1 MPIGLQLF
9 SHVTFMNL
17 ECNLSARQGIIWI
30 PARLGFVIDSQ
41 ISKPARWKPHRDG
54 YILDVVSDPLRYN
67 KLDGI
72 YYN

>member
-1 MPIGLQLF
+1 MHDPLHSILVNLKKGLALY
-9 SHVTFMNL
+9 L
-17 ECNLSARQGIIWI
+17 
-30 PARLGFVIDSQ
+30 FVISENRGLDFQ
-41 ISKPARWKPHRDG
+41 KSKPAQWKPHRDD